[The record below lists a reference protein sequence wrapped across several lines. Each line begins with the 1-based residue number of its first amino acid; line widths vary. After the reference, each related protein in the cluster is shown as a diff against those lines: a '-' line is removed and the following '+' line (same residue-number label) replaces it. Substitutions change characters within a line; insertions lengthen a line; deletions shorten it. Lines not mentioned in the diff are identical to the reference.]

1 MRWRAG
7 RGGHSRLRRLRHDA
21 DLVLGG
27 PSVFV
32 PPLAVPPPYK
42 PLGRAAILGGGRGR
56 RGGNDGGGGAGMAET
71 RLIQGRYQ
79 LLDRIGRGGMGEVW
93 RARDE
98 SLGRHVAVKCLKPLG
113 PRHEPSYLR
122 VLRERFR
129 REARVAAA
137 LQHRGITVVHDFGES
152 DGVLYLVME
161 LLDGRN
167 LSQLL
172 EDNKQHPLPVP
183 EVVDIAEQVG
193 AALAYT
199 HRQGIVHRDLKP
211 ANIMRLTDGTVKICD
226 FGIARLGH
234 DIGFTAR
241 LTGTGIAM
249 GTPHY
254 MSPEQIGGGSV
265 DHRSDLYSLGCVL
278 YEIAT
283 GTPPFDM
290 DDAWAVLVGHRDTPP
305 TPPRDLRPELP
316 PVFEDVVLD
325 LLAKEPD
332 DRPDDAGELVRRLTG
347 ARPGTHAGGIAYA
360 PVIAYA
366 PGTSDAVGASDAV
379 GTSFA
384 ARTSDAVGTPD
395 AVGTSYAARTSDAV
409 GTSYAADTSYAGGGS
424 SRTHGTSPTH
434 PHRLSEPPP
443 RLPAWARHM
452 TTGSKAAGT
461 AATALP
467 PDPSAVLTGAWTVP
481 GSARKDG
488 RKDRGSGTGRLAS
501 TASAW
506 EPGADP
512 RRSSAG
518 SGAPLSAGAGSAGT
532 ERPSP
537 AAPAPVPPDV
547 LDELAARHSG
557 GLRLG
562 RAGRWAE
569 ADETHRAV
577 LAERERLL
585 GPDHPDTLA
594 SRYEVAF
601 SLSRLGRPEEALRE
615 FARTA
620 SARSRTL
627 GPDHPDT
634 LAARQETAYVLGR
647 LGRHFEAREVYAD
660 VLAARERIM
669 GPDHPDTL
677 RCGHNLAFSL
687 SRLGLLEEA
696 YHMAHDVAAARA
708 RVLGGDHPDT
718 LVTRY
723 EVAYTLGQLDRWSD
737 ALRTYREVAAARTRV
752 LGPDHPDTLAAR
764 YEAGICLGRL
774 GRSTEALE
782 LYRALIEDRTRVQG
796 PAHPD
801 TLRARH
807 GMGVNLGRLGR
818 WEEALAEARDVCA
831 IRARVLGADHP
842 DTLVSRRE
850 VAVGLG
856 WLGRWTDALAVYR
869 DVAQAR
875 QRVLGA
881 DHPDALAS
889 RNDEAR
895 CLQQLGRT
903 AEAAELYRQVAALQQ
918 TRAARHRGPG

>member
-1 MRWRAG
+1 
-7 RGGHSRLRRLRHDA
+7 
-21 DLVLGG
+21 
-27 PSVFV
+27 
-32 PPLAVPPPYK
+32 
-42 PLGRAAILGGGRGR
+42 
-56 RGGNDGGGGAGMAET
+56 MAET

-254 MSPEQIGGGSV
+254 MSPEQIGGGGV

-316 PVFEDVVLD
+316 PAFEDVVLD

-332 DRPDDAGELVRRLTG
+332 DRPDDAAELVRRLTG
-347 ARPGTHAGGIAYA
+347 ARPGPRAGGIAYVADASYPAA
-360 PVIAYA
+360 PSYTADTPYTAA
-366 PGTSDAVGASDAV
+366 P
-379 GTSFA
+379 
-384 ARTSDAVGTPD
+384 
-395 AVGTSYAARTSDAV
+395 SYT
-409 GTSYAADTSYAGGGS
+409 ADTSYTGGS
-424 SRTHGTSPTH
+424 ASSARGTSSTPGAVPTRGTSSTLGAAPSPSH
-434 PHRLSEPPP
+434 PRLLSEPPP

-461 AATALP
+461 GATALP

-481 GSARKDG
+481 GSG
-488 RKDRGSGTGRLAS
+488 RKGGAGGTGRRGP
-501 TASAW
+501 TAPAW

-518 SGAPLSAGAGSAGT
+518 SGAFLSADGTTGSAGT

-537 AAPAPVPPDV
+537 TAPVPVPPDV

-687 SRLGLLEEA
+687 GRLGLLEEA
-696 YHMAHDVAAARA
+696 YRMAHDVAAARA

-903 AEAAELYRQVAALQQ
+903 AEAAELYRQVAALQR
-918 TRAARHRGPG
+918 TRAARLRR